1 MIKESKTFTT
11 SDGKE
16 YKSKKS
22 VERHENELTATQMG
36 FEKKEVDTW
45 VVKLSESNRVIKSLL
60 DVKPDWRDWV
70 THQVKQLIPMIKEAK
85 EDIVTYKLIENLWN
99 REEKILNTI
108 KTKRILDEKPP
119 KEFLDK
125 VEELSKGSTDGTKY
139 ELVIH
144 ENLPRIIKYK
154 IVEITLS
161 IEEKLERGLE
171 LSSEDIE
178 ELTFEFPQVYEE
190 EGENRRWSK
199 SILTVVKVEGLGL
212 YAIAWE
218 KGLTEYQE
226 NSFYEQPEKVELR
239 EKEVVTKVTEVICI
253 DSTQKME
260 ELNNG

>member
-16 YKSKKS
+16 YKTRKS
-22 VERHENELTATQMG
+22 AERYENELTATQMG
-36 FEKKEVDTW
+36 FEKKDVDTW
-45 VVKLSESNRVIKSLL
+45 VIKMSESNKVIKSLL
-60 DVKPDWRDWV
+60 DVMPDWKDWSS
-70 THQVKQLIPMIKEAK
+70 HQVKQLIPMIKETK

-154 IVEITLS
+154 IIRTTLS
-161 IEEKLERGLE
+161 IEEKLKRGLE
-171 LSSEDIE
+171 LSSKDIE
-178 ELTFEFPQVYEE
+178 ELSNFPTIYEE
-190 EGENRRWSK
+190 EGEDRRWSK
-199 SILTVVKVEGLGL
+199 SMLTVVKAKGLGL
-212 YAIAWE
+212 YAIAWG
-218 KGLTEYQE
+218 KGLTECQE
-226 NSFYEQPEKVELR
+226 NSFYEQPKKVELR
-239 EKEVVTKVTEVICI
+239 EKEVVTKVTEVIYI
-253 DSTQKME
+253 DSIQKME
-260 ELNNG
+260 EKK